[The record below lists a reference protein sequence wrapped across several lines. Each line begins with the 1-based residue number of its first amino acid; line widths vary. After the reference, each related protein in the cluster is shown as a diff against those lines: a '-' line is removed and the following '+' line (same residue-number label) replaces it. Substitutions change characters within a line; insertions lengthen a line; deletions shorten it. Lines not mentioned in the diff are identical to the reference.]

1 MAIHDIPASMLK
13 ESLDESLE
21 AARFCV
27 TYKKVD
33 GKWGHFATG
42 GCLGYPGA
50 ILLFSIVDTIGS
62 YFRKNLDFTMTI
74 DGKEEKINADGWEHF
89 KILNSKYFNQTL
101 SSEFIK
107 KLYSN
112 FRSRLTH
119 NSILGDG
126 TLMLPDNDSL
136 PQLKGKNLAFMQGT
150 STDGGKAYIISLKEL
165 LGLCDSAVT
174 LFKNDIDDVVPN
186 SRTGKKFT

>member
-13 ESLDESLE
+13 ESLDESLV
-21 AARFCV
+21 AAKYCV

-33 GKWGHFATG
+33 IQWGQFATG

-50 ILLFSIVDTIGS
+50 VLLFSIVDTIGS
-62 YFRKNLDFTMTI
+62 YFRKNPDFKITI

-89 KILNSKYFNQTL
+89 KILNSRYFSQTL
-101 SSEFIK
+101 SAEFIK

-112 FRSRLTH
+112 FRSRLIH

-136 PQLKGKNLAFMQGT
+136 SQTKGRNQAFMQGT
-150 STDGGKAYIISLKEL
+150 SNEGKVAYIISLKEFAE
-165 LGLCDSAVT
+165 LCDNAVI
-174 LFKNDIDDVVPN
+174 LFKDDIDDVVPN
-186 SRTGKKFT
+186 SKSGKKFT